1 MKLQLEA
8 YGKKYTVETDYDDV
22 SLEDYFD
29 IFIRLLVQATW
40 RQETINEY
48 IIELADEL
56 RLDPEN
62 N

>member
-1 MKLQLEA
+1 MKLHLES

-29 IFIRLLVQATW
+29 IFIRLLVQATFN
-40 RQETINEY
+40 QNQIEQFIV
-48 IIELADEL
+48 ELADEL
-56 RLDPEN
+56 RLYPEN